1 MPLRM
6 ARKRACCQLAPF
18 SRARS
23 TPIGTTLSPLT
34 ATNPLSSPRLLS
46 TWSQPHSRSQSG
58 LRTTVV
64 QPSTLSRSTPCLRA
78 SESCPALAAALAP
91 THPVFPSHTV
101 SLHLHLFLCSTFT
114 HRTCPVLLVRPV
126 CSYVYI

>member
-23 TPIGTTLSPLT
+23 TPIGITTPHYHHSLPRILF
-34 ATNPLSSPRLLS
+34 LSSPRLLS
-46 TWSQPHSRSQSG
+46 TWSHIRCNLTPVRSSG

-114 HRTCPVLLVRPV
+114 HRTCPVLLVR
-126 CSYVYI
+126 